1 MKFHSSFLWTA
12 IYTKPNLVAFPCI
25 FWAVLIFCNGEG
37 ACSVGRACAAAL
49 PGYSGAKIP
58 T

>member
-49 PGYSGAKIP
+49 PGYSGVPI
-58 T
+58 